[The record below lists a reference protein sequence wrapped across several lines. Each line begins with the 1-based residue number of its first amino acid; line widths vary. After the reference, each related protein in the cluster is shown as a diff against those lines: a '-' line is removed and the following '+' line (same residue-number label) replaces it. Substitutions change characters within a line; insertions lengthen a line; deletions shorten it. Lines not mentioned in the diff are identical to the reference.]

1 MNLIL
6 LLQYASLCWL
16 TVSVTSTKIG
26 KQRQDINL
34 DEDGGYTDLLV
45 VIDKEVEENLD
56 ILTKLQVI
64 DKHCQS
70 LDLFKLPSILK
81 HLKQLK
87 ITNLSCSYFIGVFL
101 HCI

>member
-6 LLQYASLCWL
+6 FLQYASLCWL

-26 KQRQDINL
+26 KLRQDINL

-81 HLKQLK
+81 DLKQLR